1 MVRRWTEILEYFE
14 SSLVEDLLK
23 AHEVEMVSGWAGE
36 KDQFE
41 VDLVEYSLVMLKV
54 EMAEVQPQQ

>member
-1 MVRRWTEILEYFE
+1 MVQRGAE
-14 SSLVEDLLK
+14 
-23 AHEVEMVSGWAGE
+23 E

-41 VDLVEYSLVMLKV
+41 VDLVEYLLVIAKV